1 MIITINREFGSG
13 GRELG
18 KRLAEALSL
27 PCYDDEIIEMIT
39 KEHGWD
45 TGYVARVSERSIQTA
60 YPLTIGRRFSVPY
73 TVMEQSVKVAV
84 AERKII
90 ESLAQQGECV
100 IVGRCADVILEPFK
114 PLNIFVYA
122 DQESKLKRCQNR
134 AAAEESLTPQE
145 MRRRMQQIDRSRA
158 QQYETF
164 SRFRWG
170 AKEAYHLCIN
180 TSGQEIKSLIPAL
193 AAYCQTVREN
203 RIGSN

>member
-18 KRLAEALSL
+18 KRLAGALSI

-45 TGYVARVSERSIQTA
+45 AGYVARVSERSIRTA

-73 TVMEQSVKVAV
+73 SVMEQSVKVAV

-90 ESLAQQGECV
+90 EGLAQQGDCV
-100 IVGRCADVILEPFK
+100 IVGRCADAILEQFNPF
-114 PLNIFVYA
+114 NIFVYA
-122 DQESKLKRCQNR
+122 DMEFKIKRCQER
-134 AAAEESLTPQE
+134 AAAEESITPQE
-145 MRRRMQQIDRSRA
+145 MKRRIQQIDRSRA
-158 QQYETF
+158 LQYETF
-164 SRFRWG
+164 SKFRWG

-180 TSGQEIKSLIPAL
+180 TSGKEIKTLVPAVAL
-193 AAYCQTVREN
+193 YCKALR
-203 RIGSN
+203 

>member
-18 KRLAEALSL
+18 KRLADALSL

-39 KEHGWD
+39 KENGWD
-45 TGYVARVSERSIQTA
+45 AGYVARVSERSIRAA

-73 TVMEQSVKVAV
+73 PVMEQSVKVAV

-90 ESLAQQGECV
+90 EDLAQQGDCV

-114 PLNIFVYA
+114 PFNIFVYA
-122 DQESKLKRCQNR
+122 DQESKLKRCQKR
-134 AAAEESLTPQE
+134 AAAGEFLTPLE
-145 MRRRMQQIDRSRA
+145 MKRRMQQIDRSRA
-158 QQYETF
+158 MQYETF
-164 SRFRWG
+164 SKFRWG

-180 TSGQEIKSLIPAL
+180 TSEKDIKALIPAL
-193 AAYCQTVREN
+193 ALYCKTLQ
-203 RIGSN
+203 